1 MLHFVFL
8 TFLPQKN
15 HGVWCPERQAGIWI
29 PGGSRGASHLPALFL
44 LSAGPLPSIYSVF
57 GTSCVAEK
65 VKMGKQCALL
75 GWRRRCSASQ
85 QRAALGRRVRWF
97 PSRNLRC
104 YQATGHGGLVSQI
117 AGEEKASFA
126 GFRKLSGSDK
136 AGILSCGT
144 PCCINKEKL
153 IFKHWDCCQI
163 I

>member
-65 VKMGKQCALL
+65 VKMGMQCALL
-75 GWRRRCSASQ
+75 GWRRQCSTSQ
-85 QRAALGRRVRWF
+85 QRAVLGRRVRWF

-126 GFRKLSGSDK
+126 GLGSCQVQIRLGSYPVGPPVVLIRK
-136 AGILSCGT
+136 
-144 PCCINKEKL
+144 N
-153 IFKHWDCCQI
+153 
-163 I
+163 